1 MYEIIIQETGIYRIP
16 TWGWEEE
23 REINQC
29 FIAFSTVVWYIEIT
43 AVNYFMEEIT
53 MIIGSKIAFYRKK
66 LGITQDA
73 LAQKLEVSN
82 QAVSKWE
89 SDQCCPDISL
99 LPLLADIF
107 GITIDE
113 LFGRKAKTVET
124 ELDAPWKDDDTLH
137 VAVFHGRTYIGC
149 SDICSEMAFQ
159 YEGPALNIDCALNLH
174 CGAVSGTV
182 SAGGSVDCGEVCGS
196 VQAGGSVNCDE
207 VFGSVNAGGNVTCD
221 DVNGDVHAGGSI
233 TCDIVEGNANAG
245 GNITCDEI
253 CGTATAEGDIYCDE
267 INVEPSSDLPQ
278 REGKPKNIHIHKAEK
293 TEGNT
298 HTITYTISKD

>member
-1 MYEIIIQETGIYRIP
+1 
-16 TWGWEEE
+16 
-23 REINQC
+23 
-29 FIAFSTVVWYIEIT
+29 
-43 AVNYFMEEIT
+43 

-113 LFGRKAKTVET
+113 LFGRKASSMET
-124 ELDAPWKDDDTLH
+124 APDVPWEDDDTLH
-137 VAVFHGRTYIGC
+137 VAVFHGRTCIGR
-149 SDICSEMAFQ
+149 SNACSEMTFQ

-174 CGAVSGTV
+174 CDAVSGKVT
-182 SAGGSVDCGEVCGS
+182 AGGSVECQDVYGS
-196 VQAGGSVNCDE
+196 VQAGGSVSCDE
-207 VFGSVNAGGNVTCD
+207 VYGSVNAGGNVTCD
-221 DVNGDVHAGGSI
+221 DVSGDVHAGGSI
-233 TCDIVEGNANAG
+233 TCDIVEGNAEAG
-245 GNITCDEI
+245 GNIICDEI
-253 CGTATAEGDIYCDE
+253 CGAATAEGDIYCDE
-267 INVEPSSDLPQ
+267 INVEPAFDNSG

-293 TEGNT
+293 TEGST